1 MSYEQGILWEK
12 GWRVEAGRG
21 LSGSF
26 ALERRAQ
33 DDGKNKQR
41 QEQTTARTNNGKNRQ
56 RQEQT
61 TARTDNG
68 KNRQRQEQTTA
79 RTKCGGPSTAFGA
92 KNAPNFAQDD
102 GVIGWARDGRAR
114 ARAKAN
120 TEILAAPE

>member
-79 RTKCGGPSTAFGA
+79 RTDNGKNRQRQEQTTARTDNG
-92 KNAPNFAQDD
+92 KNEMRGSFDCA
-102 GVIGWARDGRAR
+102 ARRVRELLRSG
-114 ARAKAN
+114 
-120 TEILAAPE
+120 